1 MGTFKCGQKFQL
13 SGAPSNTRQLSPVHV
28 HRGGQFCTGTSVLTR
43 RIGHGAHAVR
53 AVKCVHSCMRNAL
66 RAPCEQMV
74 GPSLGAGRLACV
86 VMIPLSIHVAP
97 VIKNPDSFF

>member
-74 GPSLGAGRLACV
+74 GPSLGAKPAEVREGGKCN
-86 VMIPLSIHVAP
+86 PLG
-97 VIKNPDSFF
+97 FFSYTL